1 MGVGDIRVEAVRK
14 LSADGVT
21 RVAARVDGEDLW
33 FESADEELSA
43 APEAIASALVP
54 IAVLRERR
62 LEFADPLDRTWLEN
76 VTGVLGTWHRWW
88 DSPAELEAVIGARHS
103 PRAERDPGPG
113 TALCFTL
120 GVDSFHTLLRSGRTV
135 DRLITAAG
143 YDFPPGDAPRLAAI
157 RESLAAVERATGTPT
172 AVVRS
177 NLRVHHL
184 SVDRD
189 WGRSHGGALAAL
201 GHLHGGEVGTLVISS
216 TKPYFA
222 DRPWGS
228 HWDTDPGWSSSRI
241 RIEHLGAELRRNA
254 KLAAIAGEPL
264 VQQHLRVC
272 WENRAPSGNC
282 GRCEKCVRTML
293 ILASIRRLGEFTVF
307 ATSGSLRD
315 AVDGVER
322 IEPDSI
328 PVYETTMRSLRG
340 WRLRR
345 AVERLLER
353 SRPVT

>member
-1 MGVGDIRVEAVRK
+1 M
-14 LSADGVT
+14 T
-21 RVAARVDGEDLW
+21 RIAARVDAEDLW
-33 FESADEELSA
+33 FESADASLGA
-43 APEAIASALVP
+43 APEAIASALLP
-54 IAVLRERR
+54 IAILRERR
-62 LEFADPLDRTWLEN
+62 LEFADPLDPSWLEN
-76 VTGVLGTWHRWW
+76 VAGVLRTWNRWW
-88 DSPAELEAVIGARHS
+88 GTPADLDAVLSAQAGS
-103 PRAERDPGPG
+103 RANAGPTPG

-120 GVDSFHTLLRSGRTV
+120 GVDSFHTLLRSGRTI
-135 DRLITAAG
+135 DRLVTAAG
-143 YDFPPGDAPRLAAI
+143 YDFPASDSRRLTAI
-157 RESLAAVERATGTPT
+157 RESLAVVEQVTGTPSV
-172 AVVRS
+172 VVRS
-177 NLRVHHL
+177 NLRDHRL

-201 GHLHGGEVGTLVISS
+201 GHLQDGGIGTLVISS

-228 HWDTDPGWSSSRI
+228 HWDTDPGWSSGRI
-241 RIEHLGAELRRNA
+241 RIEHVGADLRRNA

-264 VQQHLRVC
+264 VQEHLRVC

-293 ILASIRRLGEFTVF
+293 ILASIGRLGEFSVF
-307 ATSGSLRD
+307 PTSGSLREV
-315 AVDGVER
+315 VDGVER

-345 AVERLLER
+345 AVGRLVDR
-353 SRPVT
+353 SQPPA